1 MTDIIQSLQKD
12 SAKSMYQKHGIKY
25 LGLFGS
31 VARNEE
37 TVGSDVDLLIDFY
50 KSKSLFDLADV
61 KLYFEDILGRR
72 VDLAMRGRVK
82 KILDP
87 YVNQD
92 LITIYEKN

>member
-12 SAKSMYQKHGIKY
+12 SVKSMYQKHGINY

-31 VARNEE
+31 IARNEE
-37 TVGSDVDLLIDFY
+37 TINSDVDLLIDFD

-72 VDLAMRGRVK
+72 VDLAIRGRVK
-82 KILDP
+82 KVLEP
-87 YVNQD
+87 YIKKD